1 MRDIEHIAILGG
13 SGSGKTKLSLEVAT
27 LFDCAI
33 LSLDSLSVF
42 REIDIASAKPSKEE
56 RGDIVHFGFDII
68 SPANS
73 HNVHTFIDEYNKAV
87 SFCRDNNKKLLIVG
101 GSSFYLKT
109 LLSGLSEIPKLDKD
123 YIQEKLDSIGDIA
136 ERYMF
141 LDSVDSEYAKNLKP
155 SDTYRIDRAL
165 SIYFATNTKPSVY
178 FAKNPPKPIIKQ
190 CKIFEILLSRDE
202 LLKKIQIR
210 TQDMFDRGIIDEV
223 RYLVDKYGETKQWIK
238 SIGIKESLSY
248 IKGGISLKEA
258 QELIVTHTMQ
268 LTKRQRTFNKTQ
280 LESHLK
286 GNYDE
291 ICSSVIEHL
300 KMC

>member
-1 MRDIEHIAILGG
+1 MRDIGHIAILGG
-13 SGSGKTKLSLEVAT
+13 SGSGKTKLSLEVAS

-42 REIDIASAKPSKEE
+42 REIDIASAKPSKED
-56 RGDIVHFGFDII
+56 RGDIVHFGLDII

-73 HNVHTFIDEYNKAV
+73 HNVNTFINEYNKAA
-87 SFCRDNNKKLLIVG
+87 SFCRDNNKNLLIVG

-123 YIQEKLDSIGDIA
+123 YIQERLDSIGGVA

-165 SIYFATNTKPSVY
+165 SIYFGTNTKPSVY
-178 FAKNPPKPIIKQ
+178 FTKNPPKPIIKQ
-190 CKIFEILLSRDE
+190 CVIFEILLSRDE

-210 TQDMFDRGIIDEV
+210 TQDMFNRGIIDEV
-223 RYLVDKYGETKQWIK
+223 VYLVNKYGKNQQWIK
-238 SIGIKESLSY
+238 SIGIKESLAY
-248 IKGGISLKEA
+248 IQGDILLKEA
-258 QELIVTHTMQ
+258 QELIITHTMQ
-268 LTKRQRTFNKTQ
+268 LAKRQRTFNKTQ
-280 LESHLK
+280 FESHLQ

-291 ICSSVIEHL
+291 VCSSVIEYL